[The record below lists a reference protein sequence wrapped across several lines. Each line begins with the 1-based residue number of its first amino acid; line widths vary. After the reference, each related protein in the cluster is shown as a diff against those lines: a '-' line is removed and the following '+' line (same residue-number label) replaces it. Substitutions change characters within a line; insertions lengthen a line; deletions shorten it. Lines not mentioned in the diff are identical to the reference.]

1 MRSYNLLSTMKCGV
15 LLLILLIIGG
25 CAINPVTGKKEL
37 MILSEE
43 GEKALGLQSDPG
55 IIASYGLYEDEQM
68 QQFINEKGKQMGAIS
83 HRPELDYQFR
93 ILDSPVVNAFAVPG
107 GFIYFTR
114 GIMAHFN
121 NEAEFAGVLG
131 HEIGHVTAR
140 HSASQY
146 SKQVFAQVGLIA
158 GVALSKDFREYAGVA
173 QQGIGLLFLKFGRDD
188 ETQSDGL
195 GVEYSTKIGY
205 DAHEMADF
213 FNTLKR
219 MRDQSGQSLPNFLS
233 THPDPGNRY
242 NNVHALATKIQS
254 NPNVNKS
261 QLKVNRESYL
271 QMIDGLV
278 YGEDPRQGYVENN
291 TFYHPVM
298 KFQFP
303 IPAGWKTQNSP
314 QQFQMAPDDGK
325 ALMQLIIGQGNTLSE
340 AANNYVTNN
349 KLQMVSQRNTTIN
362 GYNTLVFLS
371 ETAPQ
376 QNQQGQQTTQQTQQT
391 IRVLSYAIQFGD
403 LILQFNG
410 LSRQADFPNYENTF
424 LGTMNNFRALNDLSK
439 INVQPER
446 IRIKTVDQTNTLSA
460 TLARFRMP
468 SERYEEL
475 ALLNGMELTDTVP
488 KGSLIKV
495 IGN

>member
-1 MRSYNLLSTMKCGV
+1 MGNYLFFNKFKV
-15 LLLILLIIGG
+15 IILLAGIMAIHG
-25 CAINPVTGKKEL
+25 CAVNPVTGKKEL

-55 IIASYGLYEDEQM
+55 IVASYGLYDDEQM

-83 HRPELDYQFR
+83 HRPNLDYQFR

-146 SKQVFAQVGLIA
+146 SKQIFAQAGLIA
-158 GVALSKDFREYAGVA
+158 GVVLSEDFRDYAGVA
-173 QQGIGLLFLKFGRDD
+173 QQGLGLLFLKFGRDD

-219 MRDQSGQSLPNFLS
+219 MRDKSGQQLPNFLS
-233 THPDPGNRY
+233 THPDPGNRF
-242 NNVHALATKIQS
+242 NNVHELASKIQS
-254 NPNVNKS
+254 NPNVDKS

-271 QMIDGLV
+271 KMIDGIV

-291 TFYHPVM
+291 NFYHPVM

-303 IPAGWKTQNSP
+303 IPTGWRSQNSP
-314 QQFQMAPDDGK
+314 QQFQTAPSDGK
-325 ALMQLIIGQGNTLSE
+325 ALIQLMIGQGSTPGE
-340 AANNYVTNN
+340 AADNYVTNN
-349 KLQMVSQRNTTIN
+349 KLQKISQQNRTVN
-362 GYNTLVFLS
+362 GYNAVALIS
-371 ETAPQ
+371 EQTNE
-376 QNQQGQQTTQQTQQT
+376 QNQHTVRILTY
-391 IRVLSYAIQFGD
+391 VIQFGD
-403 LILQFNG
+403 LMLQFNG
-410 LSRQADFPNYENTF
+410 MALKENYASYENSF
-424 LGTMNNFRALNDLSK
+424 LNTMGNFKALRDPSK
-439 INVQPER
+439 INVTPDR
-446 IRIKTVDQTNTLSA
+446 IRVKTVASTNTLSA
-460 TLARFRMP
+460 IFRSFKVP
-468 SERYEEL
+468 SEKYDEL
-475 ALLNGMELTDTVP
+475 AIVNGMELTDTVE

-495 IGN
+495 IGK